1 MSDVPAGF
9 VALDRPGDYLELFG
23 PLYRS
28 SDPGVRNVIAMR
40 AMKKHLNLRGIVH
53 GGALASLI
61 DTAFGIT
68 LWRTADGKISTVTVG
83 LAMDYLEPAK
93 EGDWIEAHVDV
104 LRIGRRLAFVEGL
117 LLVGDRKVLRANGTF
132 AVVEPRK

>member
-9 VALDRPGDYLELFG
+9 EALDRPGDYLELFG

-28 SDPGVRNVIAMR
+28 SDPEIKNVIAMR

-68 LWRTADGKISTVTVG
+68 LWRTAGGKISTVTVSLG
-83 LAMDYLEPAK
+83 MDYLEPAK

-117 LLVGDRKVLRANGTF
+117 LLVGDRKVMRANGTF
-132 AVVEPRK
+132 AVLEPRK